1 MITTE
6 KKQQLQKSI
15 DAMPR
20 TKILVIGDI
29 MLDEYVWSQ
38 VKRISPEAPV
48 PIASVTGVSYFL
60 GGAANV
66 ANNARALDAEVTL
79 MGVVGDDSEGE
90 KIYELLKEKGIEY
103 TGVCTE
109 SKRHTS
115 LKRRI
120 VSGTQQLLRIDR
132 EAVHAIDATVLG
144 NIEAILEEKIRACDV
159 VIISDYCK
167 GLFSDSL
174 VLHIKAEAKRWDKK
188 IFVDSKNRHFL
199 HFKDVYLI
207 KPNKEEAE
215 SFAGERFTET
225 YSNLE
230 SIGKKLTALFNA
242 NIVITLGKDGTA
254 LFTHEQFLHK
264 ETRAQQVFDV
274 SGAGD
279 TVLAVI
285 ATAVAAGAQLED
297 AVDLSNI
304 AAGHVISHLG
314 TTVCNRH
321 ILEEGFHDVVL

>member
-1 MITTE
+1 MITPE
-6 KKQQLQKSI
+6 KKQLLQKSI
-15 DAMPR
+15 DAMPH

-48 PIASVTGVSYFL
+48 PIASVTGVSHFL

-66 ANNARALDAEVTL
+66 ANNARALDAEVSL
-79 MGVVGDDSEGE
+79 VGVVGDDGEGE
-90 KIYELLKEKGIEY
+90 KIYELLKEKGIDC
-103 TGVCTE
+103 TGVYTE
-109 SKRHTS
+109 PKRHTS
-115 LKRRI
+115 HKRRI

-132 EAVHAIDATVLG
+132 EAIHAIDATVLL
-144 NIEAILEEKIRACDV
+144 NIEAMLEEKIRACDV

-167 GLFSDSL
+167 GLFSDEL
-174 VLHIKAEAKRWDKK
+174 VLQIKSEASRLNKK

-199 HFKDVYLI
+199 HFKDAYLI

-230 SIGKKLTALFNA
+230 SIGKKLTAMFNA

-264 ETRAQQVFDV
+264 ATRAQQVFDV

-279 TVLAVI
+279 TVLATI
-285 ATAVAAGAQLED
+285 ATAVAGGANLEE
-297 AVDLSNI
+297 AVDLSNV

-314 TTVCNRH
+314 TTVCSRS
-321 ILEEGFHDVVL
+321 ILEEGLRDLV